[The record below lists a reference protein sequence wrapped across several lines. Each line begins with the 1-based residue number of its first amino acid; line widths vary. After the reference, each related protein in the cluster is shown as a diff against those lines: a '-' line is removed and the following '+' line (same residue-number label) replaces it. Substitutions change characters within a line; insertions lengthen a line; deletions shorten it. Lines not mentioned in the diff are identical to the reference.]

1 MIIIILLLL
10 VLIIIYLRL
19 NIAREEVDIKVKI
32 LVWIPFS
39 LYLGWITIATI
50 ANTTVFLVAINW
62 DGFGISPFIWT
73 VIILI
78 VALILTLTVLFTRKD
93 MIYPL
98 VTIWA
103 LFGITAARLS
113 QSFELA
119 IFAAILALII
129 AATLIGFIIWRKF
142 IVMNKN
148 SPI

>member
-19 NIAREEVDIKVKI
+19 NIAREEVDSKVKI

-62 DGFGISPFIWT
+62 DGVGISPFVWT

-113 QSFELA
+113 QNLELA
-119 IFAAILALII
+119 IFATVLALII
-129 AATLIGFIIWRKF
+129 AATLIGFIIWKKF
-142 IVMNKN
+142 IVMNKT
-148 SPI
+148 SHI